1 MEQNLLVPFGILTF
15 LCMIVAID
23 ELLAK
28 DKVLGE
34 EWDFLTPYNRR
45 NYWSS
50 YKKDYKH
57 TGRNYV

>member
-45 NYWSS
+45 NY
-50 YKKDYKH
+50 
-57 TGRNYV
+57 